1 MEWRTTSLLDLEK
14 AIPDIAN
21 ALGQRRKVA
30 LYGELGAGKTAFVQA
45 FCQWLGTTERPDS
58 PTFSLINEYTYCDA
72 HGQVAT
78 VHHLDLYR
86 IQNIEE
92 ALDLG
97 IEELLDDPWYCFIEW
112 PQIIEP
118 LLPADSAKLH
128 IRVISD
134 QERHLILS

>member
-1 MEWRTTSLLDLEK
+1 MEWHTSSLLDLEK
-14 AIPDIAN
+14 AIPAIAE

-45 FCQWLGTTERPDS
+45 FCQWLATEERPDS
-58 PTFSLINEYTYCDA
+58 PTFSLVNDYTYRDTSGLPA
-72 HGQVAT
+72 I

-86 IQNIEE
+86 IQNAEE

-97 IEELLDDPWYCFIEW
+97 IEEMLHDPWYCFIEW
-112 PQIIEP
+112 PQVIEP
-118 LLPADSAKLH
+118 LLPADTARLH
-128 IRVISD
+128 IRVVSA

>member
-1 MEWRTTSLLDLEK
+1 MEWHTSSLLDLKK
-14 AIPDIAN
+14 AIPEIAE

-45 FCQWLGTTERPDS
+45 FCQWLGTEERPDS
-58 PTFSLINEYTYCDA
+58 PTFSLVNDYTYCDA
-72 HGQVAT
+72 SGQRAV

-86 IQNIEE
+86 IQNTEE
-92 ALDLG
+92 AFEVG
-97 IEELLDDPWYCFIEW
+97 IEEMLHDPWYCFIEW

-118 LLPADSAKLH
+118 LLPPDTARLHLRVVSA
-128 IRVISD
+128 